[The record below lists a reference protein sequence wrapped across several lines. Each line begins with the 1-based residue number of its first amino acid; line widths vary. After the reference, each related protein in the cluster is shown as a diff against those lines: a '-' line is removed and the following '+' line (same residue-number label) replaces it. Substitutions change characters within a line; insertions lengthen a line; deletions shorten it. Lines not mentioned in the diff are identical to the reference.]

1 MRRTQVGSKNQNDI
15 YPFGYRKPRFDLNFS
30 VLLQIDAQPPRVIDA
45 RCINIS
51 EDGIA
56 IAAIEELVVGSV
68 VTVVMT
74 APNSSQS
81 IRIPA
86 KVNSRDEKQYGF
98 VFLFPS
104 EIERQSLQTYLSSIR
119 PEPIRLS
126 RTELA

>member
-1 MRRTQVGSKNQNDI
+1 MGPKTQDDI

-30 VLLQIDAQPPRVIDA
+30 VLLQIDAHPAKVIDA

-56 IAAIEELVVGSV
+56 IAAMEELVIGSL

-74 APNSSQS
+74 TPNSSKS
-81 IRIPA
+81 IRVRA

-98 VFLFPS
+98 VFLFAS
-104 EIERQSLQTYLSSIR
+104 ETERQSLHTYLSSIR
-119 PEPIRLS
+119 PEPIRLNRS
-126 RTELA
+126 ELT